1 MADKFVPKIPPI
13 FLCNLCD
20 YNTSSKKDYDK
31 HLSTGKHFRLT
42 HGLHLADV
50 LSPNHKFI
58 CDCGVEYKHRQ
69 SLWKHRQIC
78 EVKKIP
84 KIPTPEPVTEVKV
97 LTELVKDVVKQN
109 QELTNKIVN
118 ICQTGQTNTINNTIS
133 NSNIHSNNKTFNL
146 QIFLNDTCK
155 DAMNMD
161 EFVDSIQF
169 QLKDLEHV
177 GEKGFVEGIS
187 DIIIDNLRNLDIRR
201 PIHCS
206 DNKREIIYI
215 KDNNQW
221 IKDDISNPKMISIIK
236 QIANKNIKKIP
247 EWVKNNPNCFKSDSK
262 YNDKYLKIVSNSMSG
277 GTELEQ
283 KTNINKIISRIAKE
297 VTINKHKNKR

>member
-1 MADKFVPKIPPI
+1 MDDKFRVKSTLK
-13 FLCNLCD
+13 FLCNICN
-20 YNTSSKKDYDK
+20 YTTSRKPDYDR
-31 HLSTGKHFRLT
+31 HLSTGKHFRMT
-42 HGLHLADV
+42 QGLLLDDV
-50 LSPNHKFI
+50 LAPPHKYI
-58 CDCGVEYKHRQ
+58 CECGTEYNFRQ
-69 SLWKHRQIC
+69 GLWKHRQKC
-78 EVKKIP
+78 EYKKIP
-84 KIPTPEPVTEVKV
+84 KSTTSEPVTEITV

-109 QELTNKIVN
+109 QELTNKIVD
-118 ICQTGQTNTINNTIS
+118 ICQTNTITNTIS
-133 NSNIHSNNKTFNL
+133 NSNINSNNKTFNL
-146 QIFLNDTCK
+146 QIYLNDTCK
-155 DAMNMD
+155 DAINID

-187 DIIIDNLRNLDIRR
+187 DIIIDNLINLDIRR

-215 KDNNQW
+215 KDNNNQW
-221 IKDDISNPKMISIIK
+221 IKDDISNPKMINIIK
-236 QIANKNIKKIP
+236 KIANKNMKKIP

-297 VTINKHKNKR
+297 VTINKNKNKC